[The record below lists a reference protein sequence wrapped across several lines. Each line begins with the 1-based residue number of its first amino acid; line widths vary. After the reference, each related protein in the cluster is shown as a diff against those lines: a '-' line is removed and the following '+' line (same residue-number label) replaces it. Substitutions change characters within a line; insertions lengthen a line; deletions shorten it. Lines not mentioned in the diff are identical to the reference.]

1 MHDRAQSAIYKR
13 FSRRILIAGAG
24 MAAAGAAGGA
34 NRSAAA
40 SSTNAMDPRLET
52 WLAKQ
57 EIAELRRLYARATD
71 LIGMATNESIAEGR
85 AVYHRVF
92 TPDAKIGAQGIDH
105 ATGPDAWADI
115 VANALN
121 VFVSTQHLIGTQLV
135 ELASLPDANGH
146 GGKASMKSYLQAWH
160 ATEDE
165 VWLFI
170 GTYKDQLTYRSAEGW
185 QINEML
191 LEQIST
197 DRRPLNP

>member
-1 MHDRAQSAIYKR
+1 MHDRAQEAIHKR

-71 LIGMATNESIAEGR
+71 LIGMVTNESIAEGR
-85 AVYHRVF
+85 AVYRRVF

-135 ELASLPDANGH
+135 EVASLPDANGH
-146 GGKASMKSYLQAWH
+146 GGKASMTSYVQAWH

-170 GTYKDQLTYRSAEGW
+170 GTYKDQLTYTSAEGW